1 VSRSPSRFDFDKL
14 RWLNHHYLKAAADA
28 DLAARVLPRLRA
40 SGVELAPGAADLAT
54 VCGLLKE
61 RAQTLNELAELA
73 HMFYVEP
80 KIAEADRAK
89 HLDAA
94 PPALAPALTAFAD
107 ALAGGDWTK
116 DAIAAALKA
125 TLAEHGLKMPQ
136 LAIPVR
142 LKVFGTT
149 QTPSVDAVLAA
160 MPRETVLLRLR
171 S

>member
-1 VSRSPSRFDFDKL
+1 MTDKL
-14 RWLNHHYLKAAADA
+14 RWLNHHY
-28 DLAARVLPRLRA
+28 PRRPTPTCGIVCRGCA
-40 SGVELAPGAADLAT
+40 VGVELAPGAADLAR

-80 KIAEADRAK
+80 VIAQVDREK

-94 PPALAPALTAFAD
+94 PPALGPALA
-107 ALAGGDWTK
+107 ALAARLADGDWSK
-116 DAIAAALKA
+116 EAIAAALKA

-142 LKVFGTT
+142 LKVFGTA

-160 MPRETVLLRLR
+160 MPRETVLARLHA
-171 S
+171 

>member
-1 VSRSPSRFDFDKL
+1 
-14 RWLNHHYLKAAADA
+14 
-28 DLAARVLPRLRA
+28 
-40 SGVELAPGAADLAT
+40 
-54 VCGLLKE
+54 LKE